1 MSGTQFCSEQEAV
14 ELAGVSTRTLMRF
27 SEAGYLSV
35 RTSSDGSKLFERV
48 QLEQIFGISAGVSPS
63 SPAETIVDQPCDNTG
78 VSDRTSTTWA
88 ENDQEATVRT
98 LPSSDP
104 WREPLDTEP
113 ATIDTSKKSSPSEE
127 AEEIS
132 RLKNLLAFQER
143 ILDAKDDEIADLKS
157 QRAWLRERIEKLEEK
172 SDRDQILLLSETQ
185 TIRSLIAY
193 QEARKSPIRQ
203 FLEWTG
209 LASPQQMNTLPQ
221 SAEYKQNTS
230 GTSSRTIEV
239 PRAANGD

>member
-1 MSGTQFCSEQEAV
+1 MNGSQFCSEQEAV
-14 ELAGVSTRTLMRF
+14 ALAGVSTRTLLRF

-35 RTSSDGSKLFERV
+35 KSTNDGSKLFERA
-48 QLEQIFGISAGVSPS
+48 QIEQIFGVAAGTATIHASAEEVSAQESADVATESDYADHLEEEQQAKFESAPASEAWRPAAEPEVTRISS
-63 SPAETIVDQPCDNTG
+63 AEKIG
-78 VSDRTSTTWA
+78 VSDDAA
-88 ENDQEATVRT
+88 EV
-98 LPSSDP
+98 
-104 WREPLDTEP
+104 
-113 ATIDTSKKSSPSEE
+113 
-127 AEEIS
+127 S
-132 RLKNLLAFQER
+132 RLKNLLSLQER
-143 ILDAKDDEIADLKS
+143 ILDAKDDEIADLRN

-209 LASPQQMNTLPQ
+209 LATPQQVNTLPQ
-221 SAEYKQNTS
+221 SSEYKQSS
-230 GTSSRTIEV
+230 GSASSRTIEV

>member
-1 MSGTQFCSEQEAV
+1 MSGRQFCSEQEAV

-35 RTSSDGSKLFERV
+35 RTNNDGSKLFERA
-48 QLEQIFGISAGVSPS
+48 QLEQIFGIAAGVSPS
-63 SPAETIVDQPCDNTG
+63 SPAETMVDQECDDT
-78 VSDRTSTTWA
+78 VLSDYTSA
-88 ENDQEATVRT
+88 ECEGNVQETIIQTA
-98 LPSSDP
+98 SSSSA
-104 WREPLDTEP
+104 WIEP
-113 ATIDTSKKSSPSEE
+113 AEAESARADTPKKSAPSDEV
-127 AEEIS
+127 EEIS
-132 RLKNLLAFQER
+132 RLKNLLALQER
-143 ILDAKDDEIADLKS
+143 ILDAKDDEIADLRS

-193 QEARKSPIRQ
+193 QEGRKSPIRQ

-209 LASPQQMNTLPQ
+209 LASPQQINTLPQ
-221 SAEYKQNTS
+221 SAEYKQGNS
-230 GTSSRTIEV
+230 ATSSRTIEV